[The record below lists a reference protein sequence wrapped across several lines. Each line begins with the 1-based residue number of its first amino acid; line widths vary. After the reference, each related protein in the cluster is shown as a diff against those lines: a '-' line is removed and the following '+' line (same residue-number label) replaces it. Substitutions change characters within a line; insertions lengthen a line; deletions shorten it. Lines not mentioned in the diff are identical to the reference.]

1 MLNKGFLIIIS
12 APSGGG
18 KTSILKAIRSR
29 IPSLEYSVSTT
40 TRPPRRGERD
50 GRDYYFINRDEF
62 MKCVKD
68 SGFTEWAQV
77 HGHLYGTRD
86 DFIRDK
92 LDSGKSVLLDLDIQ
106 GALQIREKYPDAVLI
121 FISPP
126 SEEVLKK
133 RLKKRGTDS
142 DKQINMRIM
151 KAEDEIS
158 KSGNYDYIVVNDVL
172 KKAVGEVERII
183 EKEIECRSCKKSR
196 H

>member
-1 MLNKGFLIIIS
+1 
-12 APSGGG
+12 
-18 KTSILKAIRSR
+18 
-29 IPSLEYSVSTT
+29 
-40 TRPPRRGERD
+40 
-50 GRDYYFINRDEF
+50 
-62 MKCVKD
+62 MKCVKGG
-68 SGFTEWAQV
+68 GFTEWAQV
-77 HGHLYGTRD
+77 HRHLYGTRD

-142 DKQINMRIM
+142 DKQIIMRIM

-172 KKAVGEVERII
+172 EEAVSEVERII

>member
-62 MKCVKD
+62 MKCVKKG
-68 SGFTEWAQV
+68 GFTEWAQV